1 MKLIDLCPEV
11 QAKNPNV
18 EANLLKS
25 LEHPNIVK
33 CYETF
38 QEEDH
43 LGLIMEYCEKGI
55 FFPRRFEFY
64 RRPSSESERA

>member
-1 MKLIDLCPEV
+1 MKMIDLCPEV
-11 QAKNPNV
+11 QAKNPSV

-33 CYETF
+33 CYETY

-43 LGLIMEYCEKGI
+43 LGLIMEFCEKGN
-55 FFPRRFEFY
+55 FFQQISDSP
-64 RRPSSESERA
+64 RRPSPES